1 MLTRGGPNPFHIDW
15 SWARNEATIQDNETF
30 NSYNYDLYNSH
41 FNDLVTPE
49 DSSDDIRSM
58 HYPHLREH
66 VSLKQALA
74 EQKATIASIERAHK
88 DHKEI
93 EKDFFKI

>member
-1 MLTRGGPNPFHIDW
+1 MLSRTGPNPFHIDW
-15 SWARNEATIQDNETF
+15 SWARNEANSQDNEAF
-30 NSYNYDLYNSH
+30 NSYDLYNSD
-41 FNDLVTPE
+41 FSELGTPGL
-49 DSSDDIRSM
+49 SRDDIVSM

-74 EQKATIASIERAHK
+74 EQKATIESIDRAYK
-88 DHKEI
+88 AHKEI